1 MSAVGNRP
9 DQVLPAASRLRAAR
23 LALALAGLAAAS
35 GAAEIIS
42 FPIELQAD
50 RRGRETLEW
59 TFAAALPDRPLR
71 EDLQGYQPA
80 VAGAPILWEG
90 PAELRWDFGDGCSPV
105 STGERAS
112 ASHVYEQNGN
122 YVVTVTARDRRGVF
136 ATGTLEIEVT
146 NRPPHSRHV
155 AAVEIDPATSTVE
168 LTATSQDAEKDEL
181 QFAWEFGDGQ
191 AAAGPAEDLWRVRHR
206 YPGPGTWEAKLTITD
221 SDGAEEVETKKVR
234 VIGGDPGTESEKVE
248 IGDEAPPEE
257 IVTGLAGSVSGAVA
271 ADLDARVRPLRGLYL
286 QRVASGACRFMFT
299 AWDDASLTSLIAVV
313 DLFGV
318 PPEGARFRIER
329 PQVTLLFSPDARHYD
344 YQRRVNSG
352 RLVDGLGAFIEE
364 VGRRTPVPG
373 GEPPDVPPLDPNP
386 IPDAETDTRLPAVS
400 PLGVEDRTSFMTRS
414 GTLDLEFLPGERAIG
429 HFDLVLEAKH
439 GHARGQ
445 TVDFDFDLLLDLA
458 EARDQGIVNYEGC
471 EPPPFEIESTWPRA
485 GTEHLTL
492 ERPRIQVAFSD
503 RIDPETF
510 DEATFQVT
518 YPRIGG
524 ELVPVGGRILR
535 DDERVTFVPDEPLL
549 PGVWH
554 TVRVAAGETGVRSRG
569 GEPLEDTEGSGWRTS
584 KFATRV
590 DTIPETDGDQLL
602 ACHLFQTARDAPL
615 VPGKPAVARVWAMW
629 ERQIGVD
636 EAAHVEELTARVVI
650 KDALHNELAAAWHT
664 FVRPDRWG
672 ERRIQLRAAEHTA
685 QIFGLVPRAGLAGP
699 LRVELEVRD
708 EPGSETLRIAHVGR
722 CPTTVWDHS
731 PRLSIDFVALPFGEW
746 EDSDALTAVGPALN
760 RIAAAAANHS
770 WQLFPVVDV
779 EHGPVRTLPFPP
791 GYRLPPVADCPSGC
805 LMNGAGE
812 GHWWQGFDAW
822 LRGQSSADIVVAFGP
837 HGVQEGG
844 SSGGHVRQAGR
855 GAALFLVSDNP
866 ELFSRYVQGV
876 VHEVAHTLDLE
887 HLPFIADGPGANARR
902 DELLALREGSKPIV
916 YRGIEGLLI
925 SRDGRSARNKSS
937 VEGNED
943 DTWLPPL
950 MFPGG
955 FPTHRSFIANHH
967 YRALQRLFED
977 LGK

>member
-1 MSAVGNRP
+1 VSAVRALLLP
-9 DQVLPAASRLRAAR
+9 TVPAAAR
-23 LALALAGLAAAS
+23 IGTAWVTLALAGIGAAP
-35 GAAEIIS
+35 GAAEVLP

-50 RRGRETLEW
+50 RRGQEARVW

-71 EDLQGYQPA
+71 EDLEGYDPA

-90 PAELRWDFGDGCSPV
+90 PAELRWDFGDGCPPV

-112 ASHVYEQNGN
+112 ASHVYEQNGS
-122 YVVTVTARDRRGVF
+122 YVATVTARDRRGVF
-136 ATGTLEIEVT
+136 ATGSLPIEVT
-146 NRPPHSRHV
+146 NRPPYSRQV
-155 AAVEIDPATSTVE
+155 AAVEIDPARSTVE
-168 LTATSQDAEKDEL
+168 LTATAQDAEDDTL
-181 QFAWEFGDGQ
+181 QFAWEFGDGES
-191 AAAGPAEDLWRVRHR
+191 AAGNAEDLWRVRHR

-221 SDGAEEVETKKVR
+221 SDGAEKVETKKVR
-234 VIGGDPGTESEKVE
+234 VVGGDPGAGAEKVE
-248 IGDEAPPEE
+248 SGDEAPPEA
-257 IVTGLAGSVSGAVA
+257 IVTGLAGSVRGAVA

-286 QRVASGACRFMFT
+286 QKVASGACRFMFT
-299 AWDDASLTSLIAVV
+299 AWDDARLTSLIAVV

-318 PPEGARFRIER
+318 PPEGARFRVER

-344 YQRRVNSG
+344 YHRRANTG
-352 RLVDGLGAFIEE
+352 RFGAGLVGLIDEA
-364 VGRRTPVPG
+364 VRPDPVPG
-373 GEPPDVPPLDPNP
+373 EEPTGAPPLDPEP
-386 IPDAETDTRLPAVS
+386 VPDQESDPQLPALS
-400 PLGVEDRTSFMTRS
+400 PLGIEDRTSFMTRA
-414 GTLDLEFLPGERAIG
+414 GTLDLEFVPGEHAIG
-429 HFDLVLEAKH
+429 HFDLVLEARH

-445 TVDFDFDLLLDLA
+445 TVNFDVSLALDLA
-458 EARDQGIVNYEGC
+458 AARDDGFVNYEGC
-471 EPPPFEIESTWPRA
+471 EPTPFEIESTWPRA

-503 RIDPETF
+503 RIDPATF
-510 DEATFQVT
+510 DERTFQVT

-554 TVRVAAGETGVRSRG
+554 TVRVAAGEAGVRSRAG
-569 GEPLEDTEGSGWRTS
+569 TPLEDTDGSGWRTTT
-584 KFATRV
+584 FATAV

-629 ERQIGVD
+629 EHQFGVAD
-636 EAAHVEELTARVVI
+636 EAHVEELTARVVI
-650 KDALHNELAAAWHT
+650 KDAQHNELASAWHT
-664 FVRPDRWG
+664 FVRPDLWAG
-672 ERRIQLRAAEHTA
+672 RRINRRAAGHTA
-685 QIFGLVPRAGLAGP
+685 QIFGLVPEKKWTAP

-708 EPGSETLRIAHVGR
+708 EPDSETLRTAYVGR
-722 CPTTVWDHS
+722 CPTTVWDRS

-746 EDSDALTAVGPALN
+746 ENPDALAAVGPALN
-760 RIAAAAANHS
+760 RIAAAAANHA
-770 WQLFPVVDV
+770 WQLFPVVEV
-779 EHGPVRTLPFPP
+779 EHEPVRTLSFPP
-791 GYRLPPVADCPSGC
+791 GYRLPPVADCPAGC

-822 LRGQSSADIVVAFGP
+822 LRTQSDADIVVAFGP

-844 SSGGHVRQAGR
+844 SSGGHLRKAGR
-855 GAALFLVSDNP
+855 GAALFLVSDEP
-866 ELFSRYVQGV
+866 KLFSRYVQGV

-887 HLPFIADGPGANARR
+887 HLPFVADGPDANALR
-902 DELLALREGSKPIV
+902 DKLLALREGSKPIV
-916 YRGIEGLLI
+916 YRGIEGMLM

>member
-1 MSAVGNRP
+1 MLTLALTG
-9 DQVLPAASRLRAAR
+9 LATAAS
-23 LALALAGLAAAS
+23 
-35 GAAEIIS
+35 AAEIVS

-50 RRGRETLEW
+50 RRGQETREW

-90 PAELRWDFGDGCSPV
+90 PAELRWDFGDGCFPV

-136 ATGTLEIEVT
+136 ATGTLAIEVT

-168 LTATSQDAEKDEL
+168 LTATAQDAEEDTL
-181 QFAWEFGDGQ
+181 QFDWEFGDGET
-191 AAAGPAEDLWRVRHR
+191 ASGNAEDLWRVRHR

-221 SDGAEEVETKKVR
+221 SDGAERIETKKVR
-234 VIGGDPGTESEKVE
+234 IVGADLGT
-248 IGDEAPPEE
+248 GAQREE
-257 IVTGLAGSVSGAVA
+257 IDEGPPSEAVVTRLAGSLRGAVT
-271 ADLDARVRPLRGLYL
+271 ADLDARVRPLHGLYL
-286 QRVASGACRFMFT
+286 QRVDSGACRFMLT
-299 AWDDASLTSLIAVV
+299 AWDDANLTSLHAVV

-318 PPEGARFRIER
+318 PPEGARYRIER
-329 PQVTLLFSPDARHYD
+329 PQVALVFSPDARHYD
-344 YQRRVNSG
+344 YHRRANTG
-352 RLVDGLGAFIEE
+352 RLGAGL
-364 VGRRTPVPG
+364 VGLIDEAARRAPVPG
-373 GEPPDVPPLDPNP
+373 EEPPGAPPLDPDP
-386 IPDAETDTRLPAVS
+386 VPEAETDTRLPATS
-400 PLGVEDRTSFMTRS
+400 PLDIEDRTSFMTRS
-414 GTLDLEFLPGERAIG
+414 GTLDLEFVPGERAVG

-445 TVDFDFDLLLDLA
+445 TVSFDVDLALDLA
-458 EARDQGIVNYEGC
+458 AARDEGIVNYEGC
-471 EPPPFEIESTWPRA
+471 EPRPFEIESTWPRA
-485 GTEHLTL
+485 DTEHLSL
-492 ERPRIQVAFSD
+492 ERPVIDVHFSL

-510 DEATFQVT
+510 DERTFQVT
-518 YPRIGG
+518 YPKIGG
-524 ELVPVGGRILR
+524 ELVPVPGRILR
-535 DDERVTFVPDEPLL
+535 DDRRVSFVPDEPLR

-590 DTIPETDGDQLL
+590 DTIPETDGGQLL
-602 ACHLFQTARDAPL
+602 ACHLFQTARDAEL

-629 ERQIGVD
+629 ERQFGVAD
-636 EAAHVEELTARVVI
+636 DAHVEELTARVVI
-650 KDALHNELAAAWHT
+650 KDAQHEELASAWHT
-664 FVRPDRWG
+664 FVRPDLWA
-672 ERRIQLRAAEHTA
+672 ERRIDLRAAEHTA
-685 QIFGLVPRAGLAGP
+685 QIFGIVPQQKKWTGP

-708 EPGSETLRIAHVGR
+708 EPGSEKLRTAHVGR
-722 CPTTVWDHS
+722 CPTTVWDRS
-731 PRLSIDFVALPFGEW
+731 PRLSLDFVALPFGEW
-746 EDSDALTAVGPALN
+746 ENPDALAAVGPALS
-760 RIAAAAANHS
+760 RIAAAAADHA
-770 WQLFPVVDV
+770 WQLFPVVDI

-791 GYRLPPVADCPSGC
+791 EMRLPPLAECTPGC

-812 GHWWQGFDAW
+812 NHWWQGFDRW
-822 LRGQSSADIVVAFGP
+822 LRGASDADIVVAFLP

-844 SSGGHVRQAGR
+844 STGGRLRRDGR
-855 GAALFLVSDNP
+855 GAVLFLVGDQP
-866 ELFSRYVQGV
+866 DLFSRFVQGV

-887 HLPFIADGPGANARR
+887 HLPFIADGPDANARR
-902 DELLALREGSKPIV
+902 DELTALRKGTTPIV
-916 YRGIEGLLI
+916 YRGIEGMLM

-955 FPTHRSFIANHH
+955 FASHRSFIANHH

-977 LGK
+977 LGR